1 MSIDENWDL
10 ISQASRS
17 EPNCSTERIVFAVRL
32 IDFAYNRRMADAA
45 RATNRPRRLPDDPD
59 APGQA
64 RYDAIHRALLAGLL
78 GNVGTKSRTDEHE
91 YLAARGKKFHLF
103 PGSALFRKRPPWVM
117 AAELAETTRLYART
131 VARIDPQWIERV
143 GDHLVQRTYNEP
155 HWQMET
161 AHVVAYERVTLH
173 GLVIVA
179 RRRVHYGPIDPR
191 AAREIFIRAALV
203 EGEYHTDAPYF
214 RHNASLLREIG
225 LTEAKLRRRDV
236 LVDAESRFAF
246 YAARVPAG
254 IYNGPL
260 FEKWRRNA
268 EAKDRRVLF
277 MTRQDLVASGPDNVA
292 APPNLFPDSIVVP
305 EMNDL
310 RLALSYRYDTSDPA
324 DGVTATVPLAALNQ
338 LAARQFDWLVPGWLE
353 EKIAALI
360 KTLPKDLRTHFIPA
374 PDTARAIA
382 PLLHFGQGDLL
393 ASIAWQLGRRSEVH
407 VPRDAWQPEAL
418 PDWLRMNFVIIDEA
432 GKPIETG
439 RDLEQIRGKLRIEV
453 KETFASLPQSEW
465 HRDGITRW
473 DFADLPE
480 QVEVVRP
487 GITLRGFPALV
498 DAGES
503 VSLRL
508 MDTLEAARASMR
520 GGLRRL
526 FALQLAEQM
535 KYLARNLP
543 GIDRMALHYA
553 TIGPSADLRRDLIG
567 VITDRALF
575 SDEDES
581 LIRKKEEFVARAES
595 GWRRLSVAT
604 AEVCEVVEQTL
615 AGHQDLAR
623 QLQGTFAPLL
633 APSIA
638 DIRQQ
643 LGALL
648 PRGFVTATPFHW
660 LRQFPRYLKAA
671 DLRLRKLTNAGASRD
686 LVVMQE
692 ITPLWQQYVRRA
704 ELHRL
709 RGTSDPALA
718 QYRWMLEELRVS
730 LFAQELKT
738 SVPVSAKRLQGLW
751 EQVKA
756 PGG

>member
-1 MSIDENWDL
+1 
-10 ISQASRS
+10 
-17 EPNCSTERIVFAVRL
+17 
-32 IDFAYNRRMADAA
+32 MADAT
-45 RATNRPRRLPDDPD
+45 RATNRPRRPTDSSET
-59 APGQA
+59 PGGA

-91 YLAARGKKFHLF
+91 YLAGRGKKFHLF
-103 PGSALFRKRPPWVM
+103 PGSSLFRKRPPWVM

-131 VARIDPQWIERV
+131 VARIDPQWIESV
-143 GDHLVQRTYNEP
+143 GDHLVQRTYVEP

-179 RRRVHYGPIDPR
+179 RRRVHYGPIDPK
-191 AAREIFIRAALV
+191 ASREIFIRQALV
-203 EGEYHTDAPYF
+203 EGEFRTDAPYF
-214 RHNASLLREIG
+214 RHNRSLLRDVG
-225 LTEAKLRRRDV
+225 LMEGKLRRHDV

-246 YAARVPAG
+246 YAARIPAG

-260 FEKWRRNA
+260 FEKWRRQI
-268 EAKDRRVLF
+268 EAKDRRRLF
-277 MTRQDLVASGPDNVA
+277 MTREDLIASGPA
-292 APPNLFPDSIVVP
+292 RPLAPPELFPDSIVIP
-305 EMNDL
+305 EMGDL
-310 RLALSYRYDTSDPA
+310 RLPLSYRFDPADPA
-324 DGVTATVPLAALNQ
+324 DGVSVTVPLAALNQ
-338 LAARQFDWLVPGWLE
+338 LPSQRFDWLVPGWLE
-353 EKIAALI
+353 EKTAALI
-360 KTLPKDLRTHFIPA
+360 KTLPKDLRVHFIPA
-374 PDTARAIA
+374 PDTAKAVA
-382 PLLHFGQGDLL
+382 PMLRFGEGDLI
-393 ASIAWQLGRRSEVH
+393 ASIAWQLGRRSEIH

-418 PDWLRMNFVIIDEA
+418 PDWLRMNFVVVDDV
-432 GKPIETG
+432 GKPIEMG
-439 RDLEQIRGKLRIEV
+439 RDLEEIRRKLRIEV

-473 DFADLPE
+473 DFPDLPE

-508 MDTLEAARASMR
+508 MDTLDAARTAMR

-553 TIGPSADLRRDLIG
+553 TIGPSADLRRDLIQ

-575 SDEDES
+575 GDEDALG
-581 LIRKKEEFVARAES
+581 LIRKKEEFVSRAEA
-595 GWRRLSVAT
+595 GWRRLSAAT
-604 AEVCEVVEQTL
+604 AETCDLVDQIL
-615 AGHQDLAR
+615 ASHQELAR
-623 QLQGTFAPLL
+623 RLSASFPPLL

-638 DIRQQ
+638 DLRQQ
-643 LGALL
+643 LAALL
-648 PRGFVTATPFHW
+648 PRGFVTATPFAW

-671 DLRLRKLTNAGASRD
+671 EVRLRKLTNAGAARD
-686 LVVMQE
+686 MQVLQE

-709 RGTSDPALA
+709 RGIADPALQ

-738 SVPVSAKRLQGLW
+738 SVPVSLKRLQALW
-751 EQVKA
+751 DEVKS
-756 PGG
+756 